1 MKPSEALQL
10 HRDAIRR
17 IVESNNATNP
27 RVFGSVVHGDDSENS
42 DLDILVDEIDGLT
55 TLISLARIQ
64 VAIQTLTGV
73 KTDVLTALDLP
84 ARFRPQ
90 VVVEAQPI

>member
-1 MKPSEALQL
+1 
-10 HRDAIRR
+10 
-17 IVESNNATNP
+17 
-27 RVFGSVVHGDDSENS
+27 
-42 DLDILVDEIDGLT
+42 LVDEIDGLT